1 MKKVFKIL
9 VCILIITFTFTLS
22 GCNLD
27 KVKVKMGLKNEDFEY
42 IKQGRVNKIIIQ
54 STRDKGFRF
63 IVTDKY
69 VINDLY
75 YILSSAK
82 CVKQKT
88 NLDPD
93 YVFEIYEGHD
103 KVYKFN
109 YVAGVDSQ
117 GGANLYNKDKMY
129 LVSGRLD
136 TDIMKNF
143 WNITMPRDFE
153 SVYYNAIFKVLDKY
167 EKGRNKNDSI
177 GIDFKNDVEASKMI
191 LSVDMENFR
200 RDLVDKYS
208 NAELVKED
216 RNKYDV
222 IFDIKTEGYKARLY
236 KMSIKVW
243 NSQEKS
249 EKVYYV
255 WANHENGGWNIN
267 IYDDKKPDKF

>member
-1 MKKVFKIL
+1 M
-9 VCILIITFTFTLS
+9 LIMTFAFTLS

-27 KVKVKMGLKNEDFEY
+27 KTKVKMGLKNEDFEY

-69 VINDLY
+69 VIKDLY

-82 CVKQKT
+82 CVNQKT
-88 NLDPD
+88 TLDPD

-103 KVYKFN
+103 KVYKFD
-109 YVAGVDSQ
+109 YVAGIDSQ
-117 GGANLYNKDKMY
+117 GIANLYSKNKMY

-143 WNITMPRDFE
+143 WNIIMTRDFE
-153 SVYYNAIFKVLDKY
+153 SVYYNSIIQVLNKY
-167 EKGRNKNDSI
+167 QKDRNKNDKI
-177 GIDFKNDVEASKMI
+177 GINLKSDVEASKMI

-200 RDLVDKYS
+200 HDLVSRYP
-208 NAELVKED
+208 NAELVNED

-222 IFDIKTEGYKARLY
+222 ILDIKTEGYKARLY

-243 NSQEKS
+243 NSEEKS

-255 WANHENGGWNIN
+255 WANHENGGWDIN
-267 IYDDKKPDKF
+267 IYEDKKPDKF